1 MPSQKMLV
9 ICNNDTSP
17 YYALNHKKHSD
28 QMKAVATLTF
38 DLRGS
43 LIRIASV
50 WRAIAYELQ
59 LHLFILEALTRTLGC
74 SKLLFHSTHRSYWV
88 LYRYMDRWYDHYV
101 SLVSFLKSHGC
112 TLCVWVMNM
121 LAVRAHVL
129 ISISCLAVL
138 SSVFII

>member
-1 MPSQKMLV
+1 MLV

-43 LIRIASV
+43 LIRIASA

-59 LHLFILEALTRTLGC
+59 LHFLFLRLSHVLSAVAIYFFILHIVVIECRIVIWT
-74 SKLLFHSTHRSYWV
+74 
-88 LYRYMDRWYDHYV
+88 D
-101 SLVSFLKSHGC
+101 
-112 TLCVWVMNM
+112 
-121 LAVRAHVL
+121 
-129 ISISCLAVL
+129 
-138 SSVFII
+138 